1 MQIRILY
8 TIYDVSY
15 TYTRIQEIIFINY
28 ILMQFIISDTLQ
40 IYFTSRYIYIIVN
53 VLIF

>member
-8 TIYDVSY
+8 TIYTYVSY

-40 IYFTSRYIYIIVN
+40 IYFISRYIN
-53 VLIF
+53 C